1 MNDSRSLFDRF
12 RPRAVMPRSILVV
25 GLGRFGGAMADT
37 LMELGHEV
45 LGVDRDPDRVARF
58 ADRLTHTAEVDT
70 SDIEAL
76 RQLGA
81 ADMAHAVVAIG
92 TYLEASVLTVA
103 ALVDLGVEDIW
114 AKAITVEHKS
124 ILERVGAHHVVL
136 PEVDMGRRV
145 AHLITGDAI
154 DYVKID
160 DDFVL
165 VETRTPAVYAGRT
178 LGDAG
183 IRDRFDVTV
192 VCVKPP
198 GGSFT
203 YATTA
208 TVLEPDGLL
217 LVAGSAAAADAFA
230 RSA

>member
-1 MNDSRSLFDRF
+1 
-12 RPRAVMPRSILVV
+12 
-25 GLGRFGGAMADT
+25 MADT

-45 LGVDRDPDRVARF
+45 LGVDRDADRVARY
-58 ADRLTHTAEVDT
+58 ADRLTHTAEVDS

-81 ADMAHAVVAIG
+81 SDMTHAVVAIG

-103 ALVDLGVEDIW
+103 ALADLGVDDIW
-114 AKAITVEHKS
+114 AKAITSQHKS

-145 AHLITGDAI
+145 AHLITGHAI

-160 DDFVL
+160 EDFVL
-165 VETRTPAVYAGRT
+165 IETRTPAIYAGYS
-178 LGDAG
+178 LGDSG

-203 YATTA
+203 YATAETI
-208 TVLEPDGLL
+208 LQPDGLL
-217 LVAGSAAAADAFA
+217 LIAGTADAADSFA